1 MAWVGL
7 IAGLFGGLLAAV
19 LGYTVFA
26 LPLWLSLA
34 LYPLIGS
41 LSLFATIGVLL
52 LRGRSDPPMPPAV
65 LAAEMETA

>member
-7 IAGLFGGLLAAV
+7 ISGFFGGLLVAV

-34 LYPLIGS
+34 LYPLVGS
-41 LSLFATIGVLL
+41 LALFATIGVLL
-52 LRGRSDPPMPPAV
+52 MRGRTDPPPPPAV
-65 LAAEMETA
+65 LTAKLETA